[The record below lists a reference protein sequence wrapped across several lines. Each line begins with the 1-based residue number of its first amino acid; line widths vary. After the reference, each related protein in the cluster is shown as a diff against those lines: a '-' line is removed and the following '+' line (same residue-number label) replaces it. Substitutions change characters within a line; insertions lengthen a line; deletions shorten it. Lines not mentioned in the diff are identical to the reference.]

1 MKARFRY
8 LYLFPKTKDRLHMP
22 FSCLSIWKSYCCF
35 FYSFYSSYTSRNDFN
50 QLVAEEY
57 VKLFDFQGDT
67 LDRALRKF
75 IKQFTIIGEAQDR
88 ERVLHFFAA
97 RYLDCNPTT
106 FTSVGQFFFIWLFI
120 SPKLIIILDACHML
134 TCAIMLLNTDLHDP
148 VSNQHN
154 SFFLRA

>member
-1 MKARFRY
+1 MF
-8 LYLFPKTKDRLHMP
+8 

-35 FYSFYSSYTSRNDFN
+35 SQSFCTSISSRNDFN

-75 IKQFTIIGEAQDR
+75 VKQFTIIGEAQDR

-106 FTSVGQFFFIWLFI
+106 FTSVGQCSFLFAVKNFFFCI
-120 SPKLIIILDACHML
+120 
-134 TCAIMLLNTDLHDP
+134 
-148 VSNQHN
+148 
-154 SFFLRA
+154 

>member
-1 MKARFRY
+1 MTTKFQY
-8 LYLFPKTKDRLHMP
+8 IYLFHKKTREKKTSMSL
-22 FSCLSIWKSYCCF
+22 FCLSIWKSYSCMHNHSNYC
-35 FYSFYSSYTSRNDFN
+35 YNYRSRNDFN

-75 IKQFTIIGEAQDR
+75 VKQFTIIGEAQDR

-106 FTSVGQFFFIWLFI
+106 FTSVGEFFF
-120 SPKLIIILDACHML
+120 S
-134 TCAIMLLNTDLHDP
+134 
-148 VSNQHN
+148 S
-154 SFFLRA
+154 

>member
-1 MKARFRY
+1 
-8 LYLFPKTKDRLHMP
+8 MP
-22 FSCLSIWKSYCCF
+22 FSCLSIWKLYCCF
-35 FYSFYSSYTSRNDFN
+35 FHNYCSYYYSRNDFN

-75 IKQFTIIGEAQDR
+75 VKQFTIIGETQDR

-106 FTSVGQFFFIWLFI
+106 FSSVG
-120 SPKLIIILDACHML
+120 K
-134 TCAIMLLNTDLHDP
+134 
-148 VSNQHN
+148 
-154 SFFLRA
+154 

>member
-1 MKARFRY
+1 
-8 LYLFPKTKDRLHMP
+8 MP
-22 FSCLSIWKSYCCF
+22 LVDLQLWKSYFCCDECC
-35 FYSFYSSYTSRNDFN
+35 YSRNDFN

-75 IKQFTIIGEAQDR
+75 VKQFTIIGETQDR

-106 FTSVGQFFFIWLFI
+106 FKSIGQLNIFF
-120 SPKLIIILDACHML
+120 SQK
-134 TCAIMLLNTDLHDP
+134 N
-148 VSNQHN
+148 
-154 SFFLRA
+154 

>member
-1 MKARFRY
+1 MLFCSY
-8 LYLFPKTKDRLHMP
+8 L
-22 FSCLSIWKSYCCF
+22 
-35 FYSFYSSYTSRNDFN
+35 RNDFN

-75 IKQFTIIGEAQDR
+75 VKQFTIIGEAQDR

-106 FTSVGQFFFIWLFI
+106 FTSIGSFDGMFFQMI
-120 SPKLIIILDACHML
+120 SIISSFRRLPYAYVCNYV
-134 TCAIMLLNTDLHDP
+134 A
-148 VSNQHN
+148 QHR
-154 SFFLRA
+154 SS

>member
-1 MKARFRY
+1 MS
-8 LYLFPKTKDRLHMP
+8 

-35 FYSFYSSYTSRNDFN
+35 SQSISSRNDFN

-75 IKQFTIIGEAQDR
+75 VKQFTIIGEAQDR

-106 FTSVGQFFFIWLFI
+106 FTSVGSYQIPHFSNEKFFFRI
-120 SPKLIIILDACHML
+120 
-134 TCAIMLLNTDLHDP
+134 
-148 VSNQHN
+148 
-154 SFFLRA
+154 

>member
-1 MKARFRY
+1 MKKRFRY
-8 LYLFPKTKDRLHMP
+8 LFLFCKTKEKLNM
-22 FSCLSIWKSYCCF
+22 FLSCLSIWKSCSCF
-35 FYSFYSSYTSRNDFN
+35 YYYYYYSRNDFN

-75 IKQFTIIGEAQDR
+75 VKQFTIIGETQDR

-106 FTSVGQFFFIWLFI
+106 FTSVGKTSFI
-120 SPKLIIILDACHML
+120 
-134 TCAIMLLNTDLHDP
+134 
-148 VSNQHN
+148 
-154 SFFLRA
+154 

>member
-8 LYLFPKTKDRLHMP
+8 LFLFYKTKEKLNMP
-22 FSCLSIWKSYCCF
+22 FSCLSIWRSYCCF
-35 FYSFYSSYTSRNDFN
+35 YDNYYSYYCSRNDFN

-75 IKQFTIIGEAQDR
+75 VKQFTIIGEAQDR
-88 ERVLHFFAA
+88 ERVLHFFSA

-106 FTSVGQFFFIWLFI
+106 FTSVGQ
-120 SPKLIIILDACHML
+120 
-134 TCAIMLLNTDLHDP
+134 
-148 VSNQHN
+148 
-154 SFFLRA
+154 

>member
-1 MKARFRY
+1 MKLKMSF
-8 LYLFPKTKDRLHMP
+8 T
-22 FSCLSIWKSYCCF
+22 CLSIWKSIYCCYYYCCCCCDVNDNDYYC
-35 FYSFYSSYTSRNDFN
+35 YSSRNDFN

-75 IKQFTIIGEAQDR
+75 VKQFTIIGETQDR

-106 FTSVGQFFFIWLFI
+106 FTSVGSYLLQFNFP
-120 SPKLIIILDACHML
+120 SSSR
-134 TCAIMLLNTDLHDP
+134 T
-148 VSNQHN
+148 
-154 SFFLRA
+154 SF

>member
-1 MKARFRY
+1 MSFWCLASFQRY
-8 LYLFPKTKDRLHMP
+8 F
-22 FSCLSIWKSYCCF
+22 CC
-35 FYSFYSSYTSRNDFN
+35 SSSSRNDFS

-75 IKQFTIIGEAQDR
+75 VKQFTIIGEAQDR

-106 FTSVGQFFFIWLFI
+106 FSSVGQFVFNGNPTENESFLFR
-120 SPKLIIILDACHML
+120 C
-134 TCAIMLLNTDLHDP
+134 
-148 VSNQHN
+148 VSYVNLCDNVTQHG
-154 SFFLRA
+154 SS

>member
-1 MKARFRY
+1 
-8 LYLFPKTKDRLHMP
+8 MP
-22 FSCLSIWKSYCCF
+22 FGWLSSVRGCLSSP
-35 FYSFYSSYTSRNDFN
+35 SSRNDFS

-75 IKQFTIIGEAQDR
+75 VKQFTIIGEAQDR

-106 FTSVGQFFFIWLFI
+106 FSSVGQFVGDALTETPSLF
-120 SPKLIIILDACHML
+120 
-134 TCAIMLLNTDLHDP
+134 
-148 VSNQHN
+148 V
-154 SFFLRA
+154 

>member
-1 MKARFRY
+1 MS
-8 LYLFPKTKDRLHMP
+8 
-22 FSCLSIWKSYCCF
+22 FSCLSICKSYCCF
-35 FYSFYSSYTSRNDFN
+35 FQSYCTSVSSSRNDFN

-75 IKQFTIIGEAQDR
+75 VKQFTIIGEAQDR

-106 FTSVGQFFFIWLFI
+106 FTSVG
-120 SPKLIIILDACHML
+120 
-134 TCAIMLLNTDLHDP
+134 
-148 VSNQHN
+148 
-154 SFFLRA
+154 

>member
-1 MKARFRY
+1 MSSPTS
-8 LYLFPKTKDRLHMP
+8 LV
-22 FSCLSIWKSYCCF
+22 I
-35 FYSFYSSYTSRNDFN
+35 SFIYMFLCSSLRNDFN

-75 IKQFTIIGEAQDR
+75 VKQFTIIGEAQDR

-106 FTSVGQFFFIWLFI
+106 FTSIGSFDGIFFEMI
-120 SPKLIIILDACHML
+120 SII
-134 TCAIMLLNTDLHDP
+134 
-148 VSNQHN
+148 S
-154 SFFLRA
+154 SFRRLSYAYVCNYVA

>member
-1 MKARFRY
+1 MTARLRY
-8 LYLFPKTKDRLHMP
+8 PFLFYKTKEKLHMS
-22 FSCLSIWKSYCCF
+22 FSCLAIWKSYCCF
-35 FYSFYSSYTSRNDFN
+35 YNYFYCHSSSRNDFN

-75 IKQFTIIGEAQDR
+75 VKQFTIIGEAQDR

-106 FTSVGQFFFIWLFI
+106 FTSVGSYFL
-120 SPKLIIILDACHML
+120 C
-134 TCAIMLLNTDLHDP
+134 LN
-148 VSNQHN
+148 SN
-154 SFFLRA
+154 

>member
-1 MKARFRY
+1 MKERFRY
-8 LYLFPKTKDRLHMP
+8 LFLFYKTKEKLNM
-22 FSCLSIWKSYCCF
+22 FVSCLSIWKSYCCF
-35 FYSFYSSYTSRNDFN
+35 LDYYYSYYSRNDFN

-75 IKQFTIIGEAQDR
+75 VKQFTIIGETQDR

-106 FTSVGQFFFIWLFI
+106 FTSVGE
-120 SPKLIIILDACHML
+120 D
-134 TCAIMLLNTDLHDP
+134 
-148 VSNQHN
+148 
-154 SFFLRA
+154 

>member
-8 LYLFPKTKDRLHMP
+8 PFLFYKTKEKLNMP
-22 FSCLSIWKSYCCF
+22 FCCLSIWKSYCCF
-35 FYSFYSSYTSRNDFN
+35 YDYYYYYSRNDFN

-75 IKQFTIIGEAQDR
+75 VKQFTIIGEAQDR

-106 FTSVGQFFFIWLFI
+106 FTSVG
-120 SPKLIIILDACHML
+120 
-134 TCAIMLLNTDLHDP
+134 
-148 VSNQHN
+148 
-154 SFFLRA
+154 

>member
-8 LYLFPKTKDRLHMP
+8 LFLFSKTKEKLHMS

-35 FYSFYSSYTSRNDFN
+35 FNSYYSYNYSRNDFN

-75 IKQFTIIGEAQDR
+75 VKQFTIIGEAQDR

-106 FTSVGQFFFIWLFI
+106 FTSVG
-120 SPKLIIILDACHML
+120 
-134 TCAIMLLNTDLHDP
+134 
-148 VSNQHN
+148 
-154 SFFLRA
+154 